1 MPAASFRVSGV
12 ELCPGLPGAGAQEAS
27 HQGCAAGEGP
37 VPAAT
42 ILTWPGRVLRW
53 YPSGHAAARPDLG
66 AAWRVRARG
75 PGAPAPAPGEWVL
88 ARGGAGLSEP
98 DAGARGSKRGAG
110 GLGAGGGIGGG
121 GGALGFSKRSAFGS
135 VRARASLCPRVSANP
150 CLRVL

>member
-27 HQGCAAGEGP
+27 QPGSAAGEGP
-37 VPAAT
+37 APAAT

-53 YPSGHAAARPDLG
+53 CPSGHAAARPDLG

-75 PGAPAPAPGEWVL
+75 SGAPAPAPGEWVL
-88 ARGGAGLSEP
+88 ARGGRGLSEQGT
-98 DAGARGSKRGAG
+98 GAQGSKRGAG
-110 GLGAGGGIGGG
+110 GLGGGVPRAGAGRGGSPK
-121 GGALGFSKRSAFGS
+121 GALLGQC
-135 VRARASLCPRVSANP
+135 ARASLCPRVSANP